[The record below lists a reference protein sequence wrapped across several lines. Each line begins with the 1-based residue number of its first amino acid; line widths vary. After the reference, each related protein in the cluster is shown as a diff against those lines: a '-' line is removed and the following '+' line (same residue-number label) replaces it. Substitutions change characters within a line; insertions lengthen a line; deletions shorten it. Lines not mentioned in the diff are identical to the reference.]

1 MRHLSIP
8 RLIQGSPTWVP
19 LRLQALLPTSANS
32 SRMKPRSGQRWLS
45 QRASSRTEPRDT
57 FQNVSFGECRLCET
71 TNIKAGSTSRNG
83 REQMQQRVVLFNYFV
98 GAGEQRGAEG
108 RERRDQLFSSRLSS
122 LKKRQSVPCELIL
135 LGVDLI
141 MPDSCFLGGARPA
154 EVEISASHDPHPH
167 AENSESRGRT
177 RDRLRLPWSK

>member
-1 MRHLSIP
+1 LALFGRRP
-8 RLIQGSPTWVP
+8 QERVDRLVNPASEN
-19 LRLQALLPTSANS
+19 LRN
-32 SRMKPRSGQRWLS
+32 
-45 QRASSRTEPRDT
+45 
-57 FQNVSFGECRLCET
+57 
-71 TNIKAGSTSRNG
+71 NG

-154 EVEISASHDPHPH
+154 EIEISASHDPHPH
-167 AENSESRGRT
+167 AENSESR
-177 RDRLRLPWSK
+177 

>member
-1 MRHLSIP
+1 
-8 RLIQGSPTWVP
+8 
-19 LRLQALLPTSANS
+19 
-32 SRMKPRSGQRWLS
+32 
-45 QRASSRTEPRDT
+45 
-57 FQNVSFGECRLCET
+57 
-71 TNIKAGSTSRNG
+71 
-83 REQMQQRVVLFNYFV
+83 MQQRVVLFNYFV

-154 EVEISASHDPHPH
+154 ESKYQPAMTHIHMRKIQNLAEERAIGFGFLGANDDVCARYHDFLSVPVFYFSFTAVCQIMH
-167 AENSESRGRT
+167 APTGA
-177 RDRLRLPWSK
+177 L

>member
-1 MRHLSIP
+1 MSALGQSRSL
-8 RLIQGSPTWVP
+8 GDVP
-19 LRLQALLPTSANS
+19 AMSGLPPVSGRSCVIAVGLRSAN
-32 SRMKPRSGQRWLS
+32 
-45 QRASSRTEPRDT
+45 
-57 FQNVSFGECRLCET
+57 
-71 TNIKAGSTSRNG
+71 NG

-177 RDRLRLPWSK
+177 RDRLRLPWSKWWCVRPLSWFPIRSRLLFLFYCCLPNDARTNWCSLVN

>member
-1 MRHLSIP
+1 MGGHRV
-8 RLIQGSPTWVP
+8 RGSLQCEISHQSESAVGQSRSLGDVP
-19 LRLQALLPTSANS
+19 AMSGLPPVSGRSCVIAVGLRSAN
-32 SRMKPRSGQRWLS
+32 
-45 QRASSRTEPRDT
+45 
-57 FQNVSFGECRLCET
+57 
-71 TNIKAGSTSRNG
+71 NG

>member
-1 MRHLSIP
+1 MAKHLPCFQRNTTTPGRLLHCGISIRRMTAVGQSRSLGDAP
-8 RLIQGSPTWVP
+8 AMSGLPPVSGRSCVIAVG
-19 LRLQALLPTSANS
+19 LRSAN
-32 SRMKPRSGQRWLS
+32 
-45 QRASSRTEPRDT
+45 
-57 FQNVSFGECRLCET
+57 
-71 TNIKAGSTSRNG
+71 NG

>member
-1 MRHLSIP
+1 MTAWG
-8 RLIQGSPTWVP
+8 Q
-19 LRLQALLPTSANS
+19 
-32 SRMKPRSGQRWLS
+32 SRR
-45 QRASSRTEPRDT
+45 
-57 FQNVSFGECRLCET
+57 FGEVCDMSALPPTTAVMMQCRERQKGA
-71 TNIKAGSTSRNG
+71 NNG